1 MAGYKRYRKDSPVS
15 YALGITLTFELLR
28 FQPDKVTRVYIHSG
42 MKEGETLT
50 KISLRFYGTKAL
62 WPYIVKYNRELIKN
76 PDNVPSG
83 VTIKIPDLIRK

>member
-42 MKEGETLT
+42 MKEGETLD
-50 KISLRFYGTKAL
+50 KLRSLCRDAGIEMVQTDSR
-62 WPYIVKYNRELIKN
+62 IVSK
-76 PDNVPSG
+76 
-83 VTIKIPDLIRK
+83 RKLLRDRRIYEI

>member
-1 MAGYKRYRKDSPVS
+1 MFIPDSTDYEIVGTKAT
-15 YALGITLTFELLR
+15 YT
-28 FQPDKVTRVYIHSG
+28 

-62 WPYIVKYNRELIKN
+62 WPYIVKHNQELIKN

>member
-42 MKEGETLT
+42 MKEGETL
-50 KISLRFYGTKAL
+50 
-62 WPYIVKYNRELIKN
+62 
-76 PDNVPSG
+76 D
-83 VTIKIPDLIRK
+83 

>member
-42 MKEGETLT
+42 MKEGETLDKLRSLCRDAGIEMGQT
-50 KISLRFYGTKAL
+50 KYFMYCLKKK
-62 WPYIVKYNRELIKN
+62 IV
-76 PDNVPSG
+76 
-83 VTIKIPDLIRK
+83 T